1 MPDIR
6 IKRIETCGDHSKE
19 TYFQAD
25 GIDYINESVVK
36 ILFSEA
42 AKEEEE
48 PPVEIAKMPA
58 LEPEPKAGEEIP
70 FALEQGITGTA
81 LVLDVQGDVATCIY
95 LDCMAE
101 EQQMN
106 EEDTNEGGYEESSLR
121 KKLNGPILE
130 AVPESSREKMVPF
143 ENGDYL
149 MPPSEKEILGKNV
162 YGEPEPDSVKQFEPM
177 KKRRYRITFRGAEE
191 EWEWYW
197 LRNKRVASS
206 TAFCH
211 CSYSGIA
218 AYYGAS
224 CSYGVRPLFRI
235 KTR

>member
-6 IKRIETCGDHSKE
+6 IKKTETCGDHSKE

-36 ILFSEA
+36 ILFPEV
-42 AKEEEE
+42 AKGEEE
-48 PPVEIAKMPA
+48 PVAGIVKMPA
-58 LEPEPKAGEEIP
+58 TEPEPKVGEEIP

-81 LVLDVQGDVATCIY
+81 LVLDIQGDVATCIY

-106 EEDTNEGGYEESSLR
+106 EKDTNEGGYEESSLR
-121 KKLNGPILE
+121 EKLNGPLLE

-177 KKRRYRITFRGAEE
+177 KKRRYRIAFRGAEE

-197 LRNKRVASS
+197 LRNKKVASS
-206 TAFCH
+206 TSFCT
-211 CSYSGIA
+211 CGA
-218 AYYGAS
+218 NGNAYYGSAS
-224 CSYGVRPLFRI
+224 YSTGVRPLFRI
-235 KTR
+235 KIR